1 MARSPPAHGVT
12 TTLSLKPGDRVDAF
26 TVVDTIATTGS
37 AVVYRAHDE
46 LLDRHV
52 AIKQIILGDG
62 DTNEAL
68 RKRVSDEAAIHKRV
82 STTQPKHLIQFIDVV
97 DDDRGLML
105 ISEYYPS
112 TSLEDLL
119 QSTDQPLEERQAL
132 GIIAAT
138 AKGLQAI
145 HDIGV
150 VHRDLKPSNIL
161 LGNDGGLKIC
171 DFGLAALIESQ
182 DSLSLGSV
190 RYMAPELL
198 KSEPADERADLYSL
212 GIIAYEMLA
221 GRGHFDQAFRNV
233 LRDQR
238 NQAMR
243 WMKWHTNL
251 RVAAPPLGDLLPDTP
266 APLSQLVAR
275 MMDKDQ
281 ARRVRSAS
289 DVIEAI
295 RRHFTGDGEGEDT
308 PASHSTPPRS
318 HDPRM
323 QPVAQP
329 AGHTAPLPS
338 RSKLPLLLG
347 ALLLFWV
354 MVAGVLYFVSQSR
367 RAAEQRARLET
378 ATRLVD
384 EGQDL
389 YREGETQRALTN
401 FEQVLDDWSVDS
413 PIGRSAQREAY
424 KARGRLALD
433 EGRYDEAVNQ
443 FEAFRDAGGDAS
455 SVEAVIREAR
465 DAEAFANLTASVGRH
480 LEQDQFA
487 DARQIVKEARA
498 IQWSDE
504 QGRQLDELE
513 AQIDTR
519 RAQVLAESRMA
530 EARGLA
536 ESGDYAAAIAGLED
550 LGQALPEAGQAL
562 LTQLRNDR
570 VYTESIATADAAL
583 QLQELGQALDALNTA
598 AAARPGDEPLAGRIR
613 QLEARLL
620 TNEGAELFEKGL
632 FQEAGVRFAQ
642 ALEKDPDNADAQRLR
657 QQMTRVTQLTELQQQ
672 GDAALLA
679 GSFGRAV
686 QAYTAAAEL
695 APGNATVQQK
705 LAEARMRQSLDQ
717 ARDVMD
723 RGDLDAAQQ
732 VIEAAQVVSPD
743 APELAQMLQRIQTQR
758 RFDQLLAEADA
769 ARDAQE
775 FARAKRLYRD
785 ANEVQPSD
793 QIPQRIQLTEYQ
805 EALIKG
811 RRYLEDGEL
820 EAANAMATL
829 ARRIQQSPE
838 VDALQRDIDRA
849 TRQAEGDTAGT
860 SATP

>member
-1 MARSPPAHGVT
+1 MPDSSAPDSSGSASAV
-12 TTLSLKPGDRVDAF
+12 TTLSLRAGDRIDAF
-26 TVVDTIATTGS
+26 TVIETIASTGS
-37 AVVYRAHDE
+37 AVVYKAHDP

-52 AIKQIILGDG
+52 AIKQIVLGNG
-62 DTNEAL
+62 DSDAVL
-68 RKRVSDEAAIHKRV
+68 RRRIHDEAAIHKRV
-82 STTQPKHLIQFIDVV
+82 STSQPKHLIQFIDAV
-97 DDDRGLML
+97 DDPRGLML
-105 ISEYYPS
+105 VSEYYPS

-221 GRGHFDQAFRNV
+221 GRGNFDQAFRNV

-251 RVAAPPLGDLLPDTP
+251 RVAAPPLSDYLPDTP
-266 APLSQLVAR
+266 APLTQLVAR

-281 ARRVRSAS
+281 ARRVRSAR

-295 RRHFTGDGEGEDT
+295 RRHFTGDGDDAPE
-308 PASHSTPPRS
+308 SHATPPRS

-323 QPVAQP
+323 QPVAHV
-329 AGHTAPLPS
+329 AGDTAPLPTRS
-338 RSKLPLLLG
+338 RLPLLLG

-354 MVAGVLYFVSQSR
+354 LVGGVLYFISQSR
-367 RAAEQRARLET
+367 QAAEQRARLET
-378 ATRLVD
+378 ATQLVD

-389 YREGETQRALTN
+389 YREGQTQQALSN
-401 FEQVLDDWSVDS
+401 FELVLDDWSTE
-413 PIGRSAQREAY
+413 SAVGHRAQLGAL

-433 EGRYDEAVNQ
+433 EGRYDEAVSQ
-443 FEAFRDAGGDAS
+443 FEAFREAGGDAS

-480 LEQDQFA
+480 LEQDEFA

-513 AQIDTR
+513 ARIDTR

-562 LTQLRNDR
+562 LTQLRDDR

-613 QLEARLL
+613 QLEARLM

-672 GDAALLA
+672 GEAALNA

-686 QAYTAAAEL
+686 TAFEAAAQL
-695 APGNATVQQK
+695 APGNATVQEK
-705 LAEARMRQSLDQ
+705 LVEARMRQSLDQ
-717 ARDVMD
+717 ARTVMD
-723 RGDLDAAQQ
+723 RGDLDAAQKI
-732 VIEAAQVVSPD
+732 IEAAQVASPD
-743 APELAQMLQRIQTQR
+743 APDLAQMLQRIQTQR
-758 RFDQLLAEADA
+758 RYDQLLADADT
-769 ARDAQE
+769 ARQAQD
-775 FARAKRLYRD
+775 FGKAKRLYRE
-785 ANEVQPSD
+785 ANEVLPGQEV
-793 QIPQRIQLTEYQ
+793 PQRIEQTEYE
-805 EALIKG
+805 EALAKG

-820 EAANAMATL
+820 EAANAMATQ
-829 ARRIQQSPE
+829 ARRLRQTPE
-838 VDALQRDIDRA
+838 VEALQQAIDQA
-849 TRQAEGDTAGT
+849 TRAAEGAAAGQ
-860 SATP
+860 